1 VKSRRPRWLALT
13 LLLVAFA
20 LRCWRL
26 GAPSLWYDEAYT
38 WWVATQVSPQH
49 SIASSLR
56 EIIPPFTYVLWRGW
70 AAVAGT
76 SEFALRAPS
85 ALLSI
90 VGIAAAARIVWRLT
104 RRRRGVIAAL
114 ALFAIAPPLLWAAR
128 EVRMYG
134 PLLALTL
141 CAEMALLEVLFG
153 APEHRRRWAWLW
165 GATMCAALY
174 TLVLAGFWLL
184 GQGLFVLWMLIRRP
198 SKAFSQ
204 EDRRVV
210 IRALVV
216 PTALALLLYLPW
228 LMGAA
233 QHLGENRGYWAGHLP
248 PAAFVR
254 STLRGVT
261 VGKFLPAD
269 MGAALGG
276 GIVILA
282 ALTLALTR
290 HIPWAGLYPLLTTI
304 PPLTILCYIYRDL
317 PKWAPRHAALFA
329 PAPLL
334 TLAIAWSA
342 TATLPARRRW
352 RRLATALLAM
362 ITLATGGVLLRA
374 DANLLLN
381 PAYAHDDW
389 RGVAAYVRAHRQP
402 DDIVIIET
410 GAVAPTWYYYAG
422 AEQTLPLPPDD
433 LLDVENVLHYTD
445 TAPLLT
451 DALRE
456 ASGVWVVTWLADVTD
471 PTGLVLAL
479 LRQIGKE
486 QSTPEFHEVGLHY
499 IALNQDQPPA
509 FPALPPTTARPEI
522 ELLPH
527 LTLWGYRL
535 PAAPH
540 PADAPLA
547 VATWWRT
554 STPKAHENR
563 AYGVSLRLY
572 DADEAN
578 GEAWQRIEGTPGSG
592 DYRPERWP
600 ADALVLGHYEMPL
613 PAGIPPGVYRLELIL
628 YEQLNQQRRAALPL
642 GEVQITRPQRP
653 PAIPAH
659 LTPVTPTATS
669 APLRLL
675 AAGANRSK
683 VKPCETLSGQL
694 FWEVAAPLTQ
704 TFEARVALGDNVVA
718 ATIAP
723 RVPPETWQAGDRV
736 LSHFHLPIHCR
747 SEGMRAPLE
756 IALVAPNAPPLSTWD
771 GPVVEIDRASV
782 SLPPDMTPLD
792 EITFGPALAHLRGYT
807 LEPAPVRADRPFTLT
822 LYWQPLTITET
833 AYTVFVHVTP
843 AEAPAPVLAQ
853 DDAWPGQGAHPT
865 YGWRTDEIIADPH
878 PLPAL
883 PPGAYAL
890 RVGLYDP
897 ATGQRLPIAGLGAA
911 GNVTDRAL
919 AIPFTIQP

>member
-1 VKSRRPRWLALT
+1 MTSRRPRWLALA
-13 LLLVAFA
+13 LLIAAFA

-198 SKAFSQ
+198 SQTFSR

-254 STLRGVT
+254 TTLRGVT

-290 HIPWAGLYPLLTTI
+290 HIPWAGLYPLLTT
-304 PPLTILCYIYRDL
+304 T
-317 PKWAPRHAALFA
+317 
-329 PAPLL
+329 PAPDDPLL
-334 TLAIAWSA
+334 YLPRSA
-342 TATLPARRRW
+342 QVGAEARRPLRAGAAANVGHRLERNRDPARARRW
-352 RRLATALLAM
+352 RRLATALLAA

-389 RGVAAYVRAHRQP
+389 RGVAAYVGTHRQP

-422 AEQTLPLPPDD
+422 PEQTLPLPPDD

-445 TAPLLT
+445 TAPLLN

-479 LRQIGKE
+479 LRQIGE
-486 QSTPEFHEVGLHY
+486 ERPVPEFHEVGLHY
-499 IALNQDQPPA
+499 IALDQDQPPA

-554 STPKAHENR
+554 STPEAHENR

-572 DADEAN
+572 DANEAN
-578 GEAWQRIEGTPGSG
+578 GEEWQRIEGTPGSG

-628 YEQLNQQRRAALPL
+628 YNGGQSPSDVLGRGADHAPAATARDPRAPNAGHAHRYLRTAAPIGRRREPL
-642 GEVQITRPQRP
+642 KGEAVRD
-653 PAIPAH
+653 A
-659 LTPVTPTATS
+659 
-669 APLRLL
+669 
-675 AAGANRSK
+675 
-683 VKPCETLSGQL
+683 LSGQL

-704 TFEARVALGDNVVA
+704 TFEAQVALGENVVA

-747 SEGMRAPLE
+747 SQAIRAPLE
-756 IALVAPNAPPLSTWD
+756 IALVTPDTTTSTTWD
-771 GPVVEIDRASV
+771 GTVVEIDRASA
-782 SLPPDMTPLD
+782 SLPPEITTPLTLMTSLGGRLRPGVGASTRLHVRACAGASGSPLHAD
-792 EITFGPALAHLRGYT
+792 ALLAAADHHRDGVHRLRARHAGGGARARACAGRRLARPGRASHLRLAHGRDH
-807 LEPAPVRADRPFTLT
+807 RRS
-822 LYWQPLTITET
+822 
-833 AYTVFVHVTP
+833 
-843 AEAPAPVLAQ
+843 APAPGPAARRLRPPRGPVRSRHR
-853 DDAWPGQGAHPT
+853 PTPPHRRNKGKGQEARGK
-865 YGWRTDEIIADPH
+865 
-878 PLPAL
+878 
-883 PPGAYAL
+883 
-890 RVGLYDP
+890 V
-897 ATGQRLPIAGLGAA
+897 
-911 GNVTDRAL
+911 
-919 AIPFTIQP
+919 

>member
-1 VKSRRPRWLALT
+1 MKRRRPRWLALA
-13 LLLVAFA
+13 LLLAAFA

-38 WWVATQVSPQH
+38 WWVATQVSPQQ

-56 EIIPPFTYVLWRGW
+56 EIIPPFTYFLWRGW

-104 RRRRGVIAAL
+104 RQRRGVIAAL

-141 CAEMALLEVLFG
+141 CAAMALLEALFG

-184 GQGLFVLWMLIRRP
+184 GQGLFVLWILIRRP
-198 SKAFSQ
+198 SQAFSQ
-204 EDRRVV
+204 EDRRAV
-210 IRALVV
+210 IRALVI

-228 LMGAA
+228 LIGAA
-233 QHLGENRGYWAGHLP
+233 QHLGDNRGYWAGHLP
-248 PAAFVR
+248 PGAFVR
-254 STLRGVT
+254 TTLRGVT
-261 VGKFLPAD
+261 VGKFLSAD
-269 MGAALGG
+269 VGAALGG

-282 ALTLALTR
+282 ALALALTR
-290 HIPWAGLYPLLTTI
+290 QRPLAGLYPLLTTL

-329 PAPLL
+329 PGPLL
-334 TLAIAWSA
+334 ALALAWGT
-342 TATLPARRRW
+342 TASLPSRRR
-352 RRLATALLAM
+352 RRLANALLAV
-362 ITLATGGVLLRA
+362 ITLATGAVLLRA

-389 RGVAAYVRAHRQP
+389 RGVAAYVQAHRQP

-422 AEQTLPLPPDD
+422 PEQTLPLPPDD
-433 LLDVENVLHYTD
+433 LLDVENVLHYTN
-445 TAPLLT
+445 TAPLLNK
-451 DALRE
+451 ALRE
-456 ASGVWVVTWLADVTD
+456 ASGVWVVTWIADVTD
-471 PTGLVLAL
+471 PTGLALTL
-479 LRQIGKE
+479 LRQIGEE
-486 QSTPEFHEVGLHY
+486 QPTPEFHEVGLHY
-499 IALNQDQPPA
+499 IALDQPSAYPDLPA
-509 FPALPPTTARPEI
+509 TTARPEI
-522 ELLPH
+522 ELLPG
-527 LTLWGYRL
+527 LTLWGYRR
-535 PAAPH
+535 PEAPQ
-540 PADAPLA
+540 PADAPLEIT
-547 VATWWRT
+547 TWWRT
-554 STPKAHENR
+554 STPEAHENR
-563 AYGVSLRLY
+563 VYGVSLRLY
-572 DADEAN
+572 GANQAN
-578 GEAWQRIEGTPGSG
+578 GEEWQRIEGTPGGG

-600 ADALVLGHYEMPL
+600 ADTLVLGHYEMPL
-613 PAGIPPGVYRLELIL
+613 PAGIPPGAYRLELIL
-628 YEQLNQQRRAALPL
+628 YDGGEREATPL
-642 GEVQITRPQRP
+642 GEVQIARPQQP

-659 LTPVTPTATS
+659 LTPVTPTVTAPNR
-669 APLRLL
+669 PLRLL
-675 AAGANRSK
+675 AANVNRSE

-704 TFEARVALGDNVVA
+704 TFEAQVALGENVVA
-718 ATIAP
+718 APIAP
-723 RVPPETWQAGDRV
+723 AVPPETWRVGDRV
-736 LSHFHLPIHCR
+736 QSHFHLPIHCR
-747 SEGMRAPLE
+747 AQGMRAPLE
-756 IALVAPNAPPLSTWD
+756 IALDAPSVAAQQY
-771 GPVVEIDRASV
+771 GPVVEIDRARA
-782 SLPPDMTPLD
+782 SLPPEMTPLD
-792 EITFGPALAHLRGYT
+792 EVAIGPALARLRGYT
-807 LEPAPVRADRPFTLT
+807 LEPAPVRADHPFTLT
-822 LYWQPLTITET
+822 LYWQPLAITET

-843 AEAPAPVLAQ
+843 AEAPAPVVAQ

-883 PPGAYAL
+883 PSGAYAL

-897 ATGQRLPIAGLGAA
+897 AGQRLPIAGPGAA
-911 GNVTDRAL
+911 GTVTDRAL
-919 AIPFTIQP
+919 EIPLAIQP

>member
-1 VKSRRPRWLALT
+1 MKSRRPRWLALA
-13 LLLVAFA
+13 LLLAAFA

-26 GAPSLWYDEAYT
+26 GGPSLWYDEAYT

-56 EIIPPFTYVLWRGW
+56 EIIPPFTYFLWRGW

-104 RRRRGVIAAL
+104 RQRRGAIAAL
-114 ALFAIAPPLLWAAR
+114 GLFAIAPPLLWAAR

-134 PLLALTL
+134 PLLTLTL
-141 CAEMALLEVLFG
+141 CAAMALLEVLFG
-153 APEHRRRWAWLW
+153 PPERRRRWAWLW

-184 GQGLFVLWMLIRRP
+184 GQGLFFLWILIRRP
-198 SKAFSQ
+198 SATFSR
-204 EDRRVV
+204 EDRRAV
-210 IRALVV
+210 IRALVA

-228 LMGAA
+228 LIGAA

-248 PAAFVR
+248 PEAFVR
-254 STLRGVT
+254 TTLRGIT

-269 MGAALGG
+269 VGAVLGG

-282 ALTLALTR
+282 ALALAMTR
-290 HIPWAGLYPLLTTI
+290 HRPLAGLYPLLTTL

-334 TLAIAWSA
+334 AIAVAWGA
-342 TATLPARRRW
+342 TATLPSRRR
-352 RRLATALLAM
+352 RRLTTGLLSV
-362 ITLATGGVLLRA
+362 ITLAAGAVLLRA

-381 PAYAHDDW
+381 SAYARDDW
-389 RGVAAYVRAHRQP
+389 RGVAAYVQAHRQP

-422 AEQTLPLPPDD
+422 PEQTLPLPPDD
-433 LLDVENVLHYTD
+433 LLDVENVLHYTE

-451 DALRE
+451 EALRE
-456 ASGVWVVTWLADVTD
+456 AAGVWLVTWIADVTD
-471 PTGLVLAL
+471 PTSLVLTL
-479 LRQIGKE
+479 LRQIGEE
-486 QSTPEFHEVGLHY
+486 QPTPEFHEVGLHY
-499 IALNQDQPPA
+499 IALDEPPA
-509 FPALPPTTARPEI
+509 YPAWPPTTAQPEI
-522 ELLPH
+522 ELLPG
-527 LTLWGYRL
+527 LTLWGYHL
-535 PAAPH
+535 PEAPQ
-540 PADAPLA
+540 PADAPLEIT
-547 VATWWRT
+547 TWWRT
-554 STPKAHENR
+554 SRPEAHEGR
-563 AYGVSLRLY
+563 VYGVSLRLY
-572 DADEAN
+572 DAGPDPAD
-578 GEAWQRIEGTPGSG
+578 GEEWRRIEGTPGSG

-600 ADALVLGHYEMPL
+600 ADALILGYYKMPL
-613 PAGIPPGVYRLELIL
+613 PAGIPPGAYRLELIL
-628 YEQLNQQRRAALPL
+628 YDGGQRAATSL
-642 GEVQITRPQRP
+642 GEVQIARPQQP

-659 LTPVTPTATS
+659 LTPVAPLAFAS
-669 APLRLL
+669 DQPLRLL
-675 AAGANRSK
+675 AAGVNRLD

-704 TFEARVALGDNVVA
+704 TFAARVALGENVVA
-718 ATIAP
+718 APIAP
-723 RVPPETWQAGDRV
+723 LVPPEMWQAGDRG

-747 SEGMRAPLE
+747 AQGMRASLE
-756 IALVAPNAPPLSTWD
+756 IALGAPLAAQQY
-771 GPVVEIDRASV
+771 GPIVEIDRARA
-782 SLPPDMTPLD
+782 SLPPEMTSLD
-792 EITFGPALAHLRGYT
+792 EVASGPALARLRGYT
-807 LEPAPVRADRPFTLT
+807 LEPAQVQANRPFTLT
-822 LYWQPLTITET
+822 LYWQPMTITET

-843 AEAPAPVLAQ
+843 ADASAPVIAQ
-853 DDAWPGQGAHPT
+853 DDAWPGQGAYPT
-865 YGWRTDEIIADPH
+865 YGWRPDEIIADPH

-890 RVGLYDP
+890 RVGLYGLD
-897 ATGQRLPIAGLGAA
+897 GVRLPIAGEGA
-911 GNVTDRAL
+911 TDRAL
-919 AIPFTIQP
+919 EIPLAIVAP